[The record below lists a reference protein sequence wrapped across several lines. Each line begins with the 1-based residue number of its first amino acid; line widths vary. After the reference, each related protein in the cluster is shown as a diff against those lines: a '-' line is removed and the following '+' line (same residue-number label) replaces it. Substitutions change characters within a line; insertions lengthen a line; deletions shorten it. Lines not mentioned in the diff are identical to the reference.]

1 MWPNIRLPSS
11 LEETTP
17 DPAIRSEF
25 EDGSVQ
31 TRPRFTRMR
40 RRWTLSWGNI
50 QKSQYEVLREFYMNK
65 KGGSLSFTWVNPMDG
80 GVFTVRFVG
89 ELTAKTTEKYFYAV
103 TVRLE
108 QV

>member
-40 RRWTLSWGNI
+40 RRWTLSWANI
-50 QKSQYEVLREFYMNK
+50 HKTQYEELSNFYRSR
-65 KGGSLSFTWVNPMDG
+65 KGGSLSFTWTNPMNG
-80 GVFTVRFVG
+80 GVYTVRFVG
-89 ELTAKTTEKYFYAV
+89 ELTAKTTEVDFYSVAV
-103 TVRLE
+103 NLE

>member
-40 RRWTLSWGNI
+40 RRWTLSWANI
-50 QKSQYEVLREFYMNK
+50 KKSQYEILRDFYMNQ
-65 KGGSLSFTWVNPMDG
+65 KGGSLSFSWPNPMN
-80 GVFTVRFVG
+80 GVMFTVRFVG
-89 ELTAKTTEKYFYAV
+89 ELTAKTTELDFYAV
-103 TVRLE
+103 TVKLE

>member
-40 RRWTLSWGNI
+40 RRWTLSWANI
-50 QKSQYEVLREFYMNK
+50 KKSQYEILRDFYMNQ
-65 KGGSLSFTWVNPMDG
+65 KGGSLSFSWPNPMNC
-80 GVFTVRFVG
+80 VMFTVRFVG
-89 ELTAKTTEKYFYAV
+89 ELTAKTTEVDFYAV
-103 TVRLE
+103 TVKLE